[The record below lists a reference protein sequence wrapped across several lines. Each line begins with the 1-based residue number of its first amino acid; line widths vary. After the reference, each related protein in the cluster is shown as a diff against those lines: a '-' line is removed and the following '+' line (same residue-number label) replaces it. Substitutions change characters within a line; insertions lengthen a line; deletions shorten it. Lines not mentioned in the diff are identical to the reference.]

1 MKTTENNAEV
11 GIIVARFQTPFL
23 HDGHKEILETVRSNH
38 PRVVIFL
45 GNSFIKYTVN
55 NPFDFAIRKAM
66 IEESYKDV
74 EILYIDDVGDNELW
88 SKNLD
93 RQIQKLLGANLHA
106 VLYGSR
112 DSFINGYKGKY
123 PTIELIPSKFISAS
137 EIRRE
142 AGIRAKHTLDFRL
155 GMVHVLQAQFPSF
168 KLTVDMAIMNFDT
181 QELLLARKPGRTT
194 LCFVGGFSDPAKDK
208 SAEGAAARE
217 TLEETGLEVDAYTYI
232 GSSLVDDLRYRK
244 EVDKIMTA
252 FYLMKYNGGTPKAD
266 DDIEFVCWRKLSD
279 IKDEEVSPS
288 HQPLLK
294 KLREFFANLDT
305 QIAKLQLLKDKF
317 NPTGTFD
324 WIHDNVMK

>member
-1 MKTTENNAEV
+1 MKTTDNNAEV

-23 HDGHKEILETVRSNH
+23 HDGHKEILETVRNNH

-55 NPFDFAIRKAM
+55 NPYDFAIRKAM
-66 IEESYKDV
+66 IEEHYKDV
-74 EILYIDDVGDNELW
+74 EVLYVDDVGDNEVW

-93 RQIQKLLGANLHA
+93 RQIQKLLGANLRA

-112 DSFINGYKGKY
+112 DRFINGYKGKY

-194 LCFVGGFSDPAKDK
+194 LCFVGGFTDPFKDK
-208 SAEGAAARE
+208 SAEGASSRE
-217 TLEETGLEVDAYTYI
+217 TLEETGLETDAYTYI
-232 GSSLVDDLRYRK
+232 GSTIIDDIRYRK

-266 DDIEFVCWRKLSD
+266 DDIEFVCWKKLSD
-279 IKDEEVSPS
+279 IKDEELTPS
-288 HQPLLK
+288 HLPLLI
-294 KLREFFANLDT
+294 KLRQFFAGLNE
-305 QIAKLQLLKDKF
+305 QIAKLQLLKQKF
-317 NPTGTFD
+317 GSPLVPN
-324 WIHDNVMK
+324 K